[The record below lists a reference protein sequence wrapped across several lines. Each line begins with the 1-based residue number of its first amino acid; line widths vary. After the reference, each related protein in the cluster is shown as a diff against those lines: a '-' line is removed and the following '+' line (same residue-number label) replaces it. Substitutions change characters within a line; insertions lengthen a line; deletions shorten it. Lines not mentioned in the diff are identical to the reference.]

1 VEEGKDFGPQY
12 LLALIAGW
20 VKAFEGTV
28 FVPGPLMLMNAKVS
42 LSCHWQLS
50 WNQYLQNR
58 YTTPDVELDAKVF
71 KYVEGERMSDCHEVG
86 IAFFYIDSCEVNLN
100 ILVF

>member
-1 VEEGKDFGPQY
+1 M
-12 LLALIAGW
+12 
-20 VKAFEGTV
+20 KAFEGTV

-58 YTTPDVELDAKVF
+58 YTTPDVELDTKVF
-71 KYVEGERMSDCHEVG
+71 KYVEAERMSNCHEVNT
-86 IAFFYIDSCEVNLN
+86 AFLLLFSMLSCVC
-100 ILVF
+100 VMK